1 MAKGR
6 GAYAKSKGGGR
17 SAEMGPS
24 QTTLYQK
31 GMSNKSAANPDS
43 SMRCSG
49 GSVDS
54 NPTRGETARTPRSLG
69 PRSA

>member
-6 GAYAKSKGGGR
+6 GAGAKSGSHGK
-17 SAEMGPS
+17 SAEIGPS
-24 QTTLYQK
+24 QTTLHQG
-31 GMSNKSAANPDS
+31 GMKNRSAANPDS

-49 GSVDS
+49 PSVDS
-54 NPTRGETARTPRSLG
+54 NPTRGETAPTPRSLG

>member
-6 GAYAKSKGGGR
+6 GAHAKSKGGGR
-17 SAEMGPS
+17 SAEIGPS
-24 QTTLYQK
+24 QTTLHQG
-31 GMSNKSAANPDS
+31 GMKNRSAANPDS

>member
-17 SAEMGPS
+17 SESQGPS
-24 QTTLYQK
+24 QTTLHQG
-31 GMSNKSAANPDS
+31 GMKNHSAANPDS

-49 GSVDS
+49 PSVDS
-54 NPTRGETARTPRSLG
+54 NATRGETAPTPRSLG